1 MPGSRSCGK
10 RKCLLLI
17 PGRLVILWVIEVPV
31 PGQEEG
37 AKELLQLQGDVQA
50 DRHDVVEDDQE
61 REELLKDE
69 AGTDLDKVANVPEE
83 CSTGRLSAA
92 ITSEWPG
99 CLV

>member
-1 MPGSRSCGK
+1 MGSGNVF
-10 RKCLLLI
+10 CL
-17 PGRLVILWVIEVPV
+17 PGRLVILRVIEVPV

-69 AGTDLDKVANVPEE
+69 AGADLDKVADVPGE
-83 CSTGRLSAA
+83 CLTERLSAA